1 MPATSAGAVALDL
14 RANTKQFEKD
24 SEAAAG
30 RVKSKFAGIAGALGK
45 LFAIKA
51 LADFG
56 KQCIDVASDL
66 AEVQNVVDV
75 TFPTMSAKADE
86 WAKGAAEA
94 FGLSETMAKRYLG
107 TFGSMAEAFGFAESQ
122 AYDMSTALTGLA
134 GDVASFYNISQDE
147 AYTKLKSVFSGETEA
162 LKSLGVVMTQAALD
176 QYALANGWGRTTAQ
190 MSEAEKVT
198 LRLAF
203 VQNALGNA
211 QGDFARTSSSW
222 ANQVKLLQL
231 RFEELKASIGQSLI
245 LALTPVLQV
254 INTIISALATA
265 ANAVYRFLSALANTG
280 LGRFV
285 KGASNAIGRL
295 TGSSSD
301 AAESTSDLAAA
312 QDAAAGAAGG
322 QAAAQAKLN
331 RTLAGFDRI
340 NKLVADSASGGGGGG
355 GVGGIS
361 DAFDALQGTQEA
373 AGGLQD
379 ALDDLVLPERLV
391 ESFNRLRRA
400 AGDLADTVMGGLR
413 WAWENV
419 LVPLGEWTMNELA
432 PAVMDLVASKLEWL
446 NEILEAFAPLLD
458 SLYQNIVRP
467 LASLV
472 GDFIVGYLETLAALW
487 EELAEIVRDVLAPAL
502 EELAGWIDDTVGPA
516 FREWVDWMR
525 ENLGEYF
532 RWLKE
537 RIDEIGPKIKE
548 FADWFTENILPA
560 VQKVFDKIAAMNKE
574 FKEFLETVD
583 STSGG
588 KIADLANSS
597 DSSGKGKGG
606 GFTRGGG
613 EGYGSRFSAGGMAFR
628 IDLGKARELAA
639 LWGSINDKEPKLT
652 ASAKERNRGALA
664 KLGEKWSSLDSKT
677 ATLRATAI
685 DAMGPRGKA
694 IKEMFATKSKSVTL
708 VGRAEDQLG
717 SSGKAIDEY
726 WARINSKT
734 ATLTG
739 NAKDD
744 AGTIPA
750 KLKADF
756 EGVNSKT
763 ATLTGNT
770 AGKDKVDALKTAY
783 DSVKSKTE
791 KITSETP
798 GDAKVTNL
806 KKAYDALKDKTV
818 TLSSSYGVTA
828 NDVKSGWKSRIGDN
842 WKDKNAKIGYDYT
855 NTKSAWKSQWED
867 RLTVFYDKH
876 AKVTYDYTNT
886 WWAWRNQ
893 WNERLTAFNDH
904 TAKITYDVQKKGI
917 NGVELSQYSSGGKI
931 TYYAKAFAEGGFVP
945 RNAPQLAII
954 GDNRREGEIVSPESK
969 FQTMLDKAAGS
980 RDGGQ
985 TVRLLSAILQ
995 AVQSIDPRVE
1005 LDGRDITRSVVNN
1018 INRQVQST
1026 GRSPLLA

>member
-1 MPATSAGAVALDL
+1 MATSAGAVYVDVK
-14 RANTKQFEKD
+14 ANTQPFQQ
-24 SEAAAG
+24 SMNGLGGLA
-30 RVKSKFAGIAGALGK
+30 SKFGGI
-45 LFAIKA
+45 ITKA
-51 LADFG
+51 LSVAALAKFG
-56 KQCIDVASDL
+56 AECTQAASRL
-66 AEVQNVVDV
+66 TEVQNVVDQV
-75 TFPTMSAKADE
+75 FPHMNAQVNAWSQNLID
-86 WAKGAAEA
+86 A
-94 FGLSETMAKRYLG
+94 FGLSETKAKEYVG
-107 TFGSMAEAFGFAESQ
+107 TLGSMARSMGFTEKQ
-122 AYDMSTALTGLA
+122 AYDMSTSMAELA
-134 GDVASFYNISQDE
+134 GDIASFYDMSADQ
-147 AYTKLKSVFSGETEA
+147 AYEKLQSVFTGMVQP
-162 LKSLGVVMTQAALD
+162 LRSLGINMTQASLD
-176 QYALANGWGRTTAQ
+176 AFALANGFGKTVSE
-190 MSEAEKVT
+190 MNEAERAV
-198 LRLAF
+198 LRYQF
-203 VQNALGNA
+203 VLDRTKYA
-211 QGDFARTSSSW
+211 QGDFARTNQTW
-222 ANQVKLLQL
+222 ANQLRILSM
-231 RFEELKASIGQSLI
+231 RFEELKIAVGNSLI
-245 LALTPVLQV
+245 VMLTPVIQV
-254 INTIISALATA
+254 INTIIAGLTAA
-265 ANAVYRFLSALANTG
+265 ANAFYRFISALANTG

-458 SLYQNIVRP
+458 SLYQNIIRP

-487 EELAEIVRDVLAPAL
+487 EELAEIVRDYLAPAL
-502 EELAGWIDDTVGPA
+502 EELAGWINDTVGPA
-516 FREWVDWMR
+516 FREWVEWMR

-532 RWLKE
+532 RWLRE

-548 FADWFTENILPA
+548 FADWFTKNILPA

-664 KLGEKWSSLDSKT
+664 KLNEKWSSLDSKT

-685 DAMGPRGKA
+685 DAMGPRGKQ

-756 EGVNSKT
+756 DGVNSKT

-791 KITSETP
+791 KLTSETP
-798 GDAKVTNL
+798 GDAKVANL
-806 KKAYDALKDKTV
+806 KKDYDALKDKTV
-818 TLSSSYGVTA
+818 TLNSKYGVTA

-842 WKDKNAKIGYDYT
+842 WKDKNARIGYDYT
-855 NTKSAWKSQWED
+855 NTWQAWRNQWND
-867 RLTVFYDKH
+867 RLTAFYDKH

-886 WWAWRNQ
+886 WQAWRNQ
-893 WNERLTAFNDH
+893 WNERLTAFKDH
-904 TAKITYDVQKKGI
+904 TAKITYEVQKKGI
-917 NGVELSQYSSGGKI
+917 NGIQLSQYSSGGKM

-980 RDGGQ
+980 GDGGQ

-1005 LDGRDITRSVVNN
+1005 LDGRDITRSVVSN